1 MEDRRSKRTKTYHP
15 ARILVDGSTI
25 HHCTVHNFTDAG
37 VCIELPFEAE
47 QLPDEFEFSLD
58 HFRTSYVCRAI
69 WRDDYVAG
77 VAFETPPPESPESRR
92 AKLRIVRPSS
102 VVQLDPTQSN
112 MRPANT

>member
-1 MEDRRSKRTKTYHP
+1 MEDRRLKRTRAYRP

-47 QLPDEFEFSLD
+47 HLPDEFEFSLD
-58 HFRTSYVCRAI
+58 HFRTSYICRAI

-92 AKLRIVRPSS
+92 AKLRIVRTSS
-102 VVQLDPTQSN
+102 VAQLEPPQSS
-112 MRPANT
+112 